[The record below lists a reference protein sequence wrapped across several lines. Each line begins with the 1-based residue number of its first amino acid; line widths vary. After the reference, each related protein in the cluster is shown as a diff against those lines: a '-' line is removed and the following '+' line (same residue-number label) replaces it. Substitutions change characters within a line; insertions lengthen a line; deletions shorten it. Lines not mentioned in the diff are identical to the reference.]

1 MEFEDFFVQLDNW
14 GLTDVL
20 LPFLLIFT
28 ILFAIFQKSHI
39 LGEGKRN
46 FNVAVSGIIAFMTV
60 IPHVTQPGSRLDV
73 IQYMNAALP
82 KISIVAVAVI
92 MALFL
97 IGLFGGEAKW
107 MGGSLSGW
115 IALVAFGVVVYVFGA
130 EADWWTG
137 IPEKYS
143 WWGSETSSIVIII
156 LVFAIVIWFI
166 TREPTQA
173 DKAGAFSNSFA
184 KLGDMF
190 KK

>member
-1 MEFEDFFVQLDNW
+1 MEFVEFFRQLESY
-14 GLTDVL
+14 GFTDAL

-28 ILFAIFQKSHI
+28 ILFAILQKSNI
-39 LGEGKRN
+39 LGAGKRN
-46 FNVAVSGIIAFMTV
+46 FNVVVAGSIALLTV
-60 IPHVTQPGSRLDV
+60 MPHLTGQGPDV
-73 IQYMNAALP
+73 IKLMNAALP
-82 KISIVAVAVI
+82 KMSIIAVAVI

-97 IGLFGGEAKW
+97 VGLFGGEAKW

-115 IALVAFGVVVYVFGA
+115 IALVAFGLVTYVFGA
-130 EADWWTG
+130 EAGWWQGLQQKFT
-137 IPEKYS
+137 

-166 TREPTQA
+166 TREPSAA
-173 DKAGAFSNSFA
+173 DKAGAFSNAFG